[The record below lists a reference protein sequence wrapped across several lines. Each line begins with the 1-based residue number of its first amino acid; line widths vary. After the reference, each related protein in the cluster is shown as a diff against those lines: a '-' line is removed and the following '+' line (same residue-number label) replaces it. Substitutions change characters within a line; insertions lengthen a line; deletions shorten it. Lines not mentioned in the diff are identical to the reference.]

1 MSDSF
6 DKGNFGK
13 LVETAQK
20 LQSGMQSAQKELED
34 LRVVGESGGGLVKVT
49 GNGRH
54 DVISVW
60 FDPCVLSEEKTI
72 IEDLT
77 AAACNDLTR
86 KIEKAYKSKVS
97 GLTSGFDFNKEFD
110 LPDDEDNTED

>member
-1 MSDSF
+1 MSDDFS
-6 DKGNFGK
+6 KGNFGK

-20 LQSGMQSAQKELED
+20 LQDGMKSAQKELED
-34 LRVVGESGGGLVKVT
+34 LRIVGEAGGGLVKIT

-54 DVISVW
+54 DVVSVW
-60 FDPCVLSEEKTI
+60 FDPSVLSEEKTI

-97 GLTSGFDFNKEFD
+97 GLATGFDFNKNFD
-110 LPDDEDNTED
+110 LSSDDDDAGN